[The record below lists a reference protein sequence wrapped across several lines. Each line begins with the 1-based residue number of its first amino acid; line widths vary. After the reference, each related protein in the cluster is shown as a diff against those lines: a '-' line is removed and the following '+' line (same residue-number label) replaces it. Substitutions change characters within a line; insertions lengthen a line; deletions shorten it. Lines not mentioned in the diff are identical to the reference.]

1 MVWTIVLT
9 LVFIECAFIIGLFLP
24 GDSLL
29 FTAGVVLAQRNS
41 AGNAWALAAAAVAVA
56 VAGNMV
62 GYYIGRRT
70 GTSTGRPTGC
80 AGAHHGTAGQST
92 GLPGSTWLVVGRA
105 GQVDPVDPHAGPAD
119 RRRGR
124 MNPRRFMLSTFVGA
138 IAWVPA
144 LVIAGYYGAGLLG
157 HFPWVRTTV
166 TLSASCSSWSAPVTA
181 CCATA
186 RRSAAP
192 TPSSA
197 SRTWSPVGQLVRPA
211 VQYPVGVPGRSRY
224 QLGIRLVRPAVP
236 GPWPLPR
243 SYRTAV
249 PATSR
254 PPARPPVAPGTT
266 PRPAAAAPRAHG
278 PSASSR

>member
-41 AGNAWALAAAAVAVA
+41 AGNAWALAAAAVGVA

-70 GTSTGRPTGC
+70 GTSMVGRPGARVLTTERLVRAQDFLDRHGWWSVVLARWIPWIRTLAPLI
-80 AGAHHGTAGQST
+80 AGAA
-92 GLPGSTWLVVGRA
+92 
-105 GQVDPVDPHAGPAD
+105 
-119 RRRGR
+119 R
-124 MNPRRFMLSTFVGA
+124 MNPRRFMLSTFIGA

-166 TLSASCSSWSAPVTA
+166 TLLGIVFFVVGTGYGVLRYRQEISRTNAQQCSRPVEVTA
-181 CCATA
+181 DN
-186 RRSAAP
+186 
-192 TPSSA
+192 
-197 SRTWSPVGQLVRPA
+197 
-211 VQYPVGVPGRSRY
+211 
-224 QLGIRLVRPAVP
+224 
-236 GPWPLPR
+236 
-243 SYRTAV
+243 
-249 PATSR
+249 
-254 PPARPPVAPGTT
+254 
-266 PRPAAAAPRAHG
+266 
-278 PSASSR
+278 